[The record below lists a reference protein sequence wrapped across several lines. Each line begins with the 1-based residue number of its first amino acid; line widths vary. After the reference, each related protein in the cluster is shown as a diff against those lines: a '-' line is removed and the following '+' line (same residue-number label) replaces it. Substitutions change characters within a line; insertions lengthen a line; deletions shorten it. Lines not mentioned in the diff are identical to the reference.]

1 MRCANIV
8 CIDKKPDLNTGKI
21 FFGDYDHY
29 IRIDYVSHELA
40 KNLKETAEGN
50 TWFTKELNYV
60 EDARRWQELPD
71 KAQRIFQLNINYQ
84 NLMDSGVA
92 NGFLTILSPIITS
105 PIWQLLY
112 IKIGYEEAIHSE
124 SYSYALN
131 HVFGAKANQILDMV
145 YNIPFI
151 KTRLINE
158 VDNFAEVKR
167 RFNDSLVKIEFWNE
181 IKDKLPSEVVD
192 KIEREVIAGLKD
204 LENDDNKKAIL
215 KLIFGNL
222 MLEGVKFP
230 LSFYITWNINKQYN
244 NPIQG
249 ISRLLRLI
257 AIDELQIHVPV
268 STALLRILKKE
279 SNQGFKHLF
288 DNGWFEEYAI
298 NYAKEIA
305 QKEFEWIDFLL
316 EEGEIPGF
324 TKDIG
329 YHFVRYM
336 IDLRLKNIGLP
347 VIYNEEKS
355 DIIKWF
361 DEYRDPNNMN
371 TALQE
376 ADNIS
381 YQKGNLENDLET
393 FDFKHFLVSLA

>member
-1 MRCANIV
+1 MNCRDIV
-8 CIDKKPDLNTGKI
+8 CIDKKPNLGSGKI
-21 FFGDYDHY
+21 FFGEYDHY
-29 IRIDYVSHELA
+29 IRVDYLSHEVA

-60 EDARRWQELPD
+60 EDAQRWNEIP
-71 KAQRIFQLNINYQ
+71 KVAQRIFQLNINYQ
-84 NLMDSGVA
+84 NLMDSGVT
-92 NGFLTILSPIITS
+92 NGYLTVFSPIITS

-131 HVFGAKANQILDMV
+131 HVFGSKAQEILDMV

-151 KTRLINE
+151 RTRLENE
-158 VDNFAEVKR
+158 VDNFGEVRKI
-167 RFNDSLVKIEFWNE
+167 FIDSTAKLALWNE
-181 IKDKLPSEVVD
+181 IKDSIPEDVRVKLENE
-192 KIEREVIAGLKD
+192 IINNLKN
-204 LENDDNKKAIL
+204 LENDDSKKAIL

-222 MLEGVKFP
+222 ILEGVKFP
-230 LSFYITWNINKQYN
+230 LSFYITWNINKQYGN
-244 NPIQG
+244 AIQG
-249 ISRLLRLI
+249 LSRLIRLI
-257 AIDELQIHVPV
+257 AIDELTIHVP
-268 STALLRILKKE
+268 TNTILLKTLMKDSE
-279 SNQGFKHLF
+279 QGFKHLF
-288 DNGWFEEYAI
+288 TNGWFEEYAT

-305 QKEFEWIDFLL
+305 EQEFEWIDFLL

-336 IDLRLKNIGLP
+336 VDLRLKNLGLP
-347 VIYNEEKS
+347 VLYNEEKS
-355 DIIKWF
+355 DVIKWF
-361 DEYRDPNNMN
+361 DDYRNPNNMN

-381 YQKGNLENDLET
+381 YQKGNLENDLDSYEIPYEI
-393 FDFKHFLVSLA
+393 KLLI